1 MYDVI
6 IIGAGPAGCR
16 TGEIVSSRGYKTLI
30 IEEHS
35 KIGIPIQCTG
45 LVSSRIGKIL
55 KKIILNKIKN
65 AKFCSGKSCF
75 EIKTKEDAYV
85 IDRAG
90 FDRFTAAK
98 ARSTGVE
105 FRLKTRFSSLKN
117 DVVFAGGRKYE
128 TKILVGADGPNSSVA
143 KAQKIKLPENIVAGM
158 QARVNGNFKPDTVEL
173 HFGSEASP
181 GMFGWIVPE
190 NDKIARVGL
199 MTDKNPVKYF
209 EKFVR
214 ERIGR
219 AKMQDRF
226 GDVVRYGLIDKS
238 CCDGTIL
245 VGDAACQIKPFS
257 GGGLVYGQIGARYAG
272 EACVKALEQND
283 FSEKF
288 FLENYDKKWK
298 NELGGP
304 IRKGMMFKKIFSIL
318 ADKPLLFSTIKN
330 LKITGLAPFLDMDF
344 LGKN

>member
-16 TGEIVSSRGYKTLI
+16 TGEIVSEAGYNLLI
-30 IEEHS
+30 IEEHRA
-35 KIGIPIQCTG
+35 IGLPEQCTG
-45 LVSSRIGKIL
+45 LVSKKIGKIP

-75 EIKTKEDAYV
+75 EIKAKEDAYV

-98 ARSTGVE
+98 ARSAGVE
-105 FRLKTRFSSLKN
+105 FRLKTRFSAVKN
-117 DVVFAGGRKYE
+117 NIVFAGGRKYK

-143 KAQKIKLPENIVAGM
+143 KAKKIKLPENIVAGV
-158 QARVNGNFKPDTVEL
+158 QVRVNGNFKPDTVEL
-173 HFGSEASP
+173 YFGSETAP
-181 GMFGWIVPE
+181 GMFGWVVPE

-209 EKFVR
+209 EKFV
-214 ERIGR
+214 EKTVGKV
-219 AKMQDRF
+219 KMQNRF

-257 GGGLVYGQIGARYAG
+257 GGGLVYGQIAAKYAG
-272 EACVKALEQND
+272 GVCIKALEQND

-304 IRKGMMFKKIFSIL
+304 IRKGMMFKKIFSIF